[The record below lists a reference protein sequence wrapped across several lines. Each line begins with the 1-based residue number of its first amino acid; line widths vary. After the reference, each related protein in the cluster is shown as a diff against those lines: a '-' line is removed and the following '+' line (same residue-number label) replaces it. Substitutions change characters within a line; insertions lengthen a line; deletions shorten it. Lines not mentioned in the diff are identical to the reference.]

1 MFVDLSGRLR
11 SFYIPKDMKDEL
23 YNDGIEIDGYSINGY
38 AHIDESDVIVKG
50 LKEYYGPNTLDN
62 MIVFS
67 RILKDKSKHHP
78 CDPIYVL
85 ERILEKYRHLG
96 LEVRVGV
103 EPEFYIVRSI
113 EGHDLKPIDN
123 ASYMCAS
130 ESRLVYKIR
139 MKVAETLQD
148 MGISIE
154 KHHHEVGPGQCEI
167 NFRHSDPIETA
178 MNFLILKIIT
188 KRIAINMGA
197 MATFMPKPF
206 SEYPGNG
213 LHVHI
218 SLWKSDENAFYN
230 SENVLSDLGLYFMGG
245 VLEYA
250 KPLTVFLAQTINSYR
265 RLRPEFEAPVVIS
278 WGLSNRST
286 MIRIPE
292 IASPEKRRI
301 EIRTPDTAVNP
312 FIAFAAILC
321 AGLEGINKKIDPW
334 EYKTDENI
342 YAHKFSKDRLLP
354 SSLEESL
361 EFLEDHRDVFSY
373 MGEFIDKFIEI
384 KME

>member
-1 MFVDLSGRLR
+1 MRRSEWIEIMFVDLSGRLR

-154 KHHHEVGPGQCEI
+154 KHHHEVATAGQGEVDI
-167 NFRHSDPIETA
+167 KYNTLLAQADNLMKFKYVVKQTT
-178 MNFLILKIIT
+178 FLFGKT
-188 KRIAINMGA
+188 
-197 MATFMPKPF
+197 ATFMPKPIF
-206 SEYPGNG
+206 GDNG
-213 LHVHI
+213 SGMHTHLSI
-218 SLWKSDENAFYN
+218 WKE
-230 SENVLSDLGLYFMGG
+230 
-245 VLEYA
+245 
-250 KPLTVFLAQTINSYR
+250 NSY
-265 RLRPEFEAPVVIS
+265 
-278 WGLSNRST
+278 
-286 MIRIPE
+286 
-292 IASPEKRRI
+292 
-301 EIRTPDTAVNP
+301 P
-312 FIAFAAILC
+312 FPNL
-321 AGLEGINKKIDPW
+321 LM
-334 EYKTDENI
+334 
-342 YAHKFSKDRLLP
+342 YAC
-354 SSLEESL
+354 
-361 EFLEDHRDVFSY
+361 
-373 MGEFIDKFIEI
+373 
-384 KME
+384 